1 MHSVPSRF
9 HISFP
14 QHGSGFGNMQNPK
27 SQINIHF
34 HLICSQVPQPTYSW
48 IHPDTCQLGNPTT
61 DMLQLLFWANI
72 AQFIQRRSYTTKK
85 LKAFLWIFVFLFLW
99 VENLINKKVKVTWH
113 MSFHRIPQCNLLS
126 STFCHLGHVKVI
138 VPTEPNMLAKLS
150 PYSSFVLWSE
160 LSPNF

>member
-27 SQINIHF
+27 SQIIIHF

-99 VENLINKKVKVTWH
+99 VENLKIKKVFWRYFPIVLMKHLFDRFSIFNHYKQKFWNNRYLDDISH
-113 MSFHRIPQCNLLS
+113 SFR
-126 STFCHLGHVKVI
+126 F
-138 VPTEPNMLAKLS
+138 
-150 PYSSFVLWSE
+150 
-160 LSPNF
+160 

>member
-1 MHSVPSRF
+1 MKTEKKCIMHSVPSRF

-27 SQINIHF
+27 SQIIIHF

-99 VENLINKKVKVTWH
+99 VENLKIKRYFEDIFPSCLCNIYLTGFPFSIITSKNSNRYLDDISH
-113 MSFHRIPQCNLLS
+113 SFR
-126 STFCHLGHVKVI
+126 F
-138 VPTEPNMLAKLS
+138 
-150 PYSSFVLWSE
+150 
-160 LSPNF
+160 